1 MSRPNPPAEKAKEVS
16 RAAHAEEIARWRER
30 LAHEEQEHSIT
41 LRDLADAKARAG
53 WNAILVFVL
62 AAALILSI
70 PAHVAIRSAMQ
81 DPPQAWREDTY
92 SAPPLQR
99 VTVITTAF
107 RDREGSWRT
116 FDNGEPVNVKY
127 WKPQ

>member
-1 MSRPNPPAEKAKEVS
+1 MNRPNPPAEKAKEVA

-30 LAHEEQEHSIT
+30 LAHEEQEHYIT
-41 LRDLADAKARAG
+41 LRDLADAKERAG
-53 WNAILVFVL
+53 RQAILVFVL

-70 PAHVAIRSAMQ
+70 PAHVTIRSAMQ

-107 RDREGSWRT
+107 RDRDGKWRT
-116 FDNGEPVNVKY
+116 FDSGEPITVKA
-127 WKPQ
+127 WRP

>member
-1 MSRPNPPAEKAKEVS
+1 MNGIHPTAQRARDIA

-30 LAHEEQEHSIT
+30 LAQEEQEHNIA

-53 WNAILVFVL
+53 MHAILILVL
-62 AAALILSI
+62 GTALILSI
-70 PAHVAIRSAMQ
+70 PAHVMIRRAMQ

-107 RDREGSWRT
+107 RDRDGSWRT
-116 FDNGEPVNVKY
+116 FDNGEPVNVKA
-127 WKPQ
+127 WKP

>member
-1 MSRPNPPAEKAKEVS
+1 MSRPNPPAEKAKEVA

-30 LAHEEQEHSIT
+30 LALEEQEHSIT

-70 PAHVAIRSAMQ
+70 PAHVTIRRAMQ

-116 FDNGEPVNVKY
+116 FDNGEPITVKR
-127 WKPQ
+127 WRP

>member
-1 MSRPNPPAEKAKEVS
+1 MNRPNPPAEKAKEVS

-30 LAHEEQEHSIT
+30 LAHEEQEHYIT

-70 PAHVAIRSAMQ
+70 PAHVTIRRAMQ

-107 RDREGSWRT
+107 RDRDGRWRT
-116 FDNGEPVNVKY
+116 FDNGESVNVKA
-127 WKPQ
+127 WRP